1 MSETIERYLKL
12 LQHIPAKGKITVAEL
27 ASRVGESHL
36 SDVARRTIER
46 NLNTLATVA
55 PIVGDGGKPQGWSW
69 VKGSTPMRFPAVSL
83 AEALSTHLVDA
94 YLSRLLPRPVYE
106 HLQAQADHA
115 RSVLKTRDD
124 SIWNWSR
131 RVELVYMGPE
141 RLKPTIDTAVVNAV
155 YEALLENRQ
164 IRIDY
169 RGASSSEYRRS
180 DLHPQALVVMDEVLY
195 LVASYGD
202 DAGPYQFALHRMC
215 QATVLDD
222 KAEPLPNFDLDDYL
236 HAQRGFQYAD
246 GRTVTL
252 ELSVGA
258 FLRRQLEERPLSENQ
273 RIATMA
279 GGERHRVVAR
289 LALTEQLKW
298 WLRSWG
304 SELEVLKPVALR
316 RAFAADVRAL
326 AGRYANES
334 SIPA

>member
-1 MSETIERYLKL
+1 M
-12 LQHIPAKGKITVAEL
+12 
-27 ASRVGESHL
+27 
-36 SDVARRTIER
+36 
-46 NLNTLATVA
+46 
-55 PIVGDGGKPQGWSW
+55 
-69 VKGSTPMRFPAVSL
+69 
-83 AEALSTHLVDA
+83 
-94 YLSRLLPRPVYE
+94 
-106 HLQAQADHA
+106 
-115 RSVLKTRDD
+115 
-124 SIWNWSR
+124 
-131 RVELVYMGPE
+131 
-141 RLKPTIDTAVVNAV
+141 NAV
-155 YEALLENRQ
+155 YEALLEDRQ

-169 RGASSSEYRRS
+169 RGASSNEFRRS
-180 DLHPQALVVMDEVLY
+180 VLHPQALVVMDEVLY

-202 DAGPYQFALHRMC
+202 DAGPYQFALHRMR

-279 GGERHRVVAR
+279 GGERHRVVAKV
-289 LALTEQLKW
+289 ALTEQLKW

-304 SELEVLKPVALR
+304 SELEVLKPDALR

-326 AGRYANES
+326 AERYAQVRQGS
-334 SIPA
+334 SLGGSGS